1 MNNLEIYSNQKY
13 ICLDIDSKHCNN
25 KKQQSSKYFIELNK
39 KKKEFE
45 KTQQRGFLSEFQT
58 KMMSEK
64 DLTPTLIIN
73 KL

>member
-1 MNNLEIYSNQKY
+1 MCLY
-13 ICLDIDSKHCNN
+13 IESKNTIN

-45 KTQQRGFLSEFQT
+45 KTQERGFPSEF
-58 KMMSEK
+58 KSKIISER

-73 KL
+73 KLKMTNELSEL

>member
-1 MNNLEIYSNQKY
+1 M
-13 ICLDIDSKHCNN
+13 CLDIESKNTIN

-45 KTQQRGFLSEFQT
+45 KTQERGFLSEF
-58 KMMSEK
+58 KSKIISER

-73 KL
+73 KLKMTNEFSEL

>member
-1 MNNLEIYSNQKY
+1 MR
-13 ICLDIDSKHCNN
+13 LDIESKNSIN

-45 KTQQRGFLSEFQT
+45 KTQERGFLSEF
-58 KMMSEK
+58 KSKIISER

-73 KL
+73 KLKMTNEFSEL

>member
-1 MNNLEIYSNQKY
+1 M
-13 ICLDIDSKHCNN
+13 CLDIESKNTIN

-45 KTQQRGFLSEFQT
+45 KTQERGFLSEF
-58 KMMSEK
+58 KSKIISER

-73 KL
+73 KLKMTNELSEL

>member
-1 MNNLEIYSNQKY
+1 MR
-13 ICLDIDSKHCNN
+13 LDIESKNTIN

-45 KTQQRGFLSEFQT
+45 KTQERGFLSEF
-58 KMMSEK
+58 KSKIISER

-73 KL
+73 KLKMTNEFSEL